1 MRMSDWARRFP
12 VASLLACVVMS
23 GAWLPV
29 RGAESRSGSA
39 LCQAI
44 DGNNAAK
51 VQAAIDGGAD
61 VNEVVEKDTLLCRA
75 IAANRQEV
83 VKVLLLV
90 MAELGYCTL
99 WFAAVLDGAAALG
112 TLLMAIRAFGFDK
125 PHHRVRDYLPKVKSK

>member
-1 MRMSDWARRFP
+1 
-12 VASLLACVVMS
+12 V
-23 GAWLPV
+23 
-29 RGAESRSGSA
+29 
-39 LCQAI
+39 
-44 DGNNAAK
+44 
-51 VQAAIDGGAD
+51 
-61 VNEVVEKDTLLCRA
+61 
-75 IAANRQEV
+75 V